1 MSQRSSSNLITV
13 HIITKSNL
21 LCGRNNDFSGTSAPA
36 GAGRNLAVVWS
47 DRRKTTG
54 EKQVIIPVGKQQR

>member
-1 MSQRSSSNLITV
+1 MSQRSSSNLIMV

-21 LCGRNNDFSGTSAPA
+21 LCGRNNHFRGTSAPA
-36 GAGRNLAVVWS
+36 GVKHNLAVLWS
-47 DRRKTTG
+47 DRRKMAG